1 MTARHSHDGSLTME
15 RDADFAAYAAGRWT
29 SLVRSAVLLGCAHA
43 DAEDLAQATLLKA
56 WSSWPRVR
64 RADDP
69 DAYVYRILVNTLA
82 TSRRRR
88 WWGERPTDRTPDRA
102 VADAS
107 LDVELRDTVVRAV
120 GTLPPDQRAV
130 LVLRFVA
137 DLSERATAAALGI
150 PVGTV
155 KSRVSRALAAI
166 DLTELAQE
174 EL

>member
-1 MTARHSHDGSLTME
+1 ME
-15 RDADFAAYAAGRWT
+15 RDADFAEYAAGRWT
-29 SLVRSAVLLGCAHA
+29 SLVRSAVLLGCSHA

-56 WSSWPRVR
+56 WSSWARVR
-64 RADDP
+64 RGDDP
-69 DAYVYRILVNTLA
+69 DAYVYRILVNTLS

-88 WWGERPTDRTPDRA
+88 WWGERPTDRTPDR
-102 VADAS
+102 VVTDAS
-107 LDVELRDTVVRAV
+107 AEVELRDRVVRAL
-120 GTLPPDQRAV
+120 GALTADQRAV

-137 DLSERATAAALGI
+137 DLSERATAEALGI
-150 PVGTV
+150 PAGTV

>member
-1 MTARHSHDGSLTME
+1 VTPGGETGLRME
-15 RDADFAAYAAGRWT
+15 RDADFVAYAAGRWT
-29 SLVRSAVLLGCAHA
+29 SLVRSAVLLGCSHA
-43 DAEDLAQATLLKA
+43 DAEDLAQTTLLKA
-56 WSSWPRVR
+56 WSSWGRVR

-69 DAYVYRILVNTLA
+69 DAYVYRILVNTLS

-88 WWGERPTDRTPDRA
+88 WWGERPTERVPDSA

-107 LDVELRDTVVRAV
+107 ADVELRDSVVRAL
-120 GTLPPDQRAV
+120 GGLPRDQREV
-130 LVLRFVA
+130 LVLRFVG
-137 DLSERATAAALGI
+137 DLSERATAEALAI